1 MCWKRSKPS
10 RSEVAQTSLDY
21 DRETKAP
28 LYAASGIPEYWVV
41 DVNSCVLE
49 VHDEPL
55 EGRYCRLRTFKGE
68 DAVAPAAFP
77 DVLLGVGELFAE

>member
-1 MCWKRSKPS
+1 
-10 RSEVAQTSLDY
+10 
-21 DRETKAP
+21 
-28 LYAASGIPEYWVV
+28 V